1 MKNFQFAVLLLMVV
15 FTTSC
20 SFNNL
25 PASPDVAYSTSADV
39 AKPLQVPPDL
49 TAVNN
54 GAQFIL
60 PGTENGALSRNRLL
74 PNFSDVRYVRQG
86 NQNWLEF
93 TQSAETVWPK
103 LIEFI
108 AQQKLLIEKTQPTT
122 GLILTQWRSTAE
134 KAEGGLL
141 KNLISNDEVYSRL
154 AFRMERNG
162 NGTRLFARSQQLTGK
177 EANTAAADRWPA
189 SSHNPEQVSLAL
201 TRLLVFFGAEEQKAR
216 GILNDAQISAIVH
229 DAELLTTTSG
239 SHLIVHKG
247 FKPSFNDVK
256 AAVGDINYRVIQSD
270 GSLGQLEV
278 ASEPGADSYV
288 VSLAPVHHSAV
299 KVSVAKKDGAQIS
312 QSQELAFISALRDQ
326 LI

>member
-1 MKNFQFAVLLLMVV
+1 MKNFRFVVMLVPLV
-15 FTTSC
+15 FTMAC

-25 PASPDVAYSTSADV
+25 PASPDVAYSNTSDN

-49 TAVNN
+49 TAISN
-54 GAQFIL
+54 GEQFIL

-74 PNFSDVRYVRQG
+74 PNFSNVQYVRQG

-93 TQSAETVWPK
+93 SQSAEAVWPK

-108 AQQKLLIEKTQPTT
+108 AQQKLLVEKTQPTT
-122 GLILTQWRSTAE
+122 GLILTQWRSVAD

-162 NGTRLFARSQQLTGK
+162 NGARVFARSQQLTGK
-177 EANTAAADRWPA
+177 EVNAAVDAWPA
-189 SSHNPEQVSLAL
+189 SSHNPEQVSLVL
-201 TRLLVFFGAEEQKAR
+201 TRLLVFFGADEQKAR
-216 GILNDAQISAIVH
+216 GILNDAQISAIVN

-239 SHLIVHKG
+239 SHLVVHKG
-247 FKPSFNDVK
+247 FKPSFDDVK
-256 AAVGDINYRVIQSD
+256 VAVANIDYTVIQSD
-270 GSLGQLEV
+270 GSVGQLEV
-278 ASEPGADSYV
+278 ASAPDAESLL
-288 VSLAPVHHSAV
+288 VSLSPVHISAV
-299 KVSVAKKDGAQIS
+299 KVSVATKDGAKLP